1 MGLAVLMFYLYD
13 VSYEVVGK
21 EPHILLWGID
31 EVGNRVVIRDRGFRP
46 YFYVVT
52 SSDVELTRVVNEI
65 RRLSSV
71 KSPIINVEV
80 VPKKLFGRPLNVI
93 KVTTTVPESVR
104 EYREAIRKVGG
115 VADVLE
121 ADIRFSMR
129 YMIDKGLF
137 PCSWFEAEVSE
148 IRKHPSIAVTKE
160 YELVGEFKPLNIH
173 KPPHIRVLAFDIE
186 VYNPRGV
193 PKPERDP
200 VIIISMMNS
209 EGDVKVLELSGDTVK
224 NDSRIISE
232 FMDYIQTYDPDVIV
246 GYNSNR
252 FDWPYLIERSKVLG
266 IRMDVGR
273 VRDGVPRTSVYGH
286 ISIPGRLNVDLF
298 DFVEE
303 IGEIKVKSLDVVAEY
318 LGVMRRVDRV
328 LVPWYEISKYWD
340 DLSKREVLIRYAV
353 DDVKSTM
360 GIAEKILPFAMQL
373 SSLTGLPLDQVGS
386 ASVGF
391 RLEWYLMRSAYR
403 YSELIPNRVERF
415 YEPYKGAIV
424 LEPVKGVHENIAV
437 LDFTSMYPNIMIK
450 YNVGPDTFVEYD
462 CSDELC
468 NVIPEVGYKFRKDPP
483 GFYKA
488 VLETLLNMRKAVR
501 ELMKEFPQDS
511 VEYRVLD
518 ERQKA
523 LKVLANA
530 SYGYMGWVGAR
541 WYFRQ
546 GAEAVTAL
554 GRDIIGKAI
563 EIARELGLRVIYGD
577 TDSLFVSYGPP
588 VERFIDLVMDRL
600 GLEIK
605 VDKIYRRI
613 FFTEAKKRYI
623 GLTVDGLVDIVG
635 FEAVRGDWAEIA
647 KEVQE
652 LVAYSI
658 LAEGSVSKAVD
669 LVNNVIRELR
679 EGRIPLDK
687 LIIWKTITKPLS
699 DYEVSSPHVSAAR
712 RLLDMGGRVEVGD
725 KVGYVIV
732 KGGGSISSRA
742 YPYISVRA
750 EDIDADYYID
760 HQIVPASLRILE
772 YFGVS
777 EKQLK
782 TISRGVKTL
791 FDFSR
796 RG

>member
-1 MGLAVLMFYLYD
+1 MIVRFYLYD

-31 EVGNRVVIRDRGFRP
+31 ESGERVVIRDKGFRP
-46 YFYVVT
+46 YFYVVP
-52 SSDVELTRVVNEI
+52 SDEVELGRLVSEI
-65 RRLSSV
+65 RRLSSA
-71 KSPIINVEV
+71 KSPITNVEV
-80 VPKKLFGRPLNVI
+80 VSRKLFGRPLNVV
-93 KVTTTVPESVR
+93 KVTTVIPEAVR
-104 EYREAIRKVGG
+104 EYREAVKKIGG

-129 YMIDKGLF
+129 YMIDKGLT
-137 PCSWFEAEVSE
+137 PCSWFEAEVVE
-148 IRKHPSIAVTKE
+148 VRKHPSLSVSKE
-160 YELVGEFKPLNIH
+160 YEVVGEFKPLPIH
-173 KPPHIRVLAFDIE
+173 KPPNIKVLAFDIE
-186 VYNPRGV
+186 VYNPRGA

-200 VIIISMMNS
+200 VIIIAMMNS
-209 EGDVKVLELSGDTVK
+209 EGRVDVIEMSGDGARSDARVI
-224 NDSRIISE
+224 NE
-232 FMDYIQTYDPDVIV
+232 FVSYVQSYDPDVIV

-252 FDWPYLIERSKVLG
+252 FDWPYLIERSKVVG
-266 IRMDVGR
+266 VRMDVGR
-273 VRDGVPRTSVYGH
+273 VRDGTPRTSVYGH

-298 DFVEE
+298 DFIEE
-303 IGEIKVKSLDVVAEY
+303 MGEIKVKSLDVVAEY
-318 LGVMRRVDRV
+318 LGVMKRGERV
-328 LVPWYEISKYWD
+328 LIPWYEISKYWD
-340 DLSKREVLIRYAV
+340 DPSRRELLIKYAV

-360 GIAEKILPFAMQL
+360 GIADKILPFAMQL

-391 RLEWYLMRSAYR
+391 RLEWYLMRSAYK
-403 YSELIPNRVERF
+403 YGELIPNRVERP

-424 LEPVKGVHENIAV
+424 LEPVRGVHENIAV

-450 YNVGPDTFVEYD
+450 YNIGPDTYVEGE
-462 CSDELC
+462 CSYELC
-468 NVIPEVGYKFRKDPP
+468 NVIPELGYRFRKEPP

-488 VLETLLNMRKAVR
+488 VLETLIEMRKAVR
-501 ELMKEFPQDS
+501 DLMRKYPQNSAEF
-511 VEYRVLD
+511 RILD

-554 GRDIIGKAI
+554 GRDTIGRAI
-563 EIARELGLRVIYGD
+563 SLARELGLKVIYGD
-577 TDSLFVSYGPP
+577 TDSLFVEYGPK
-588 VERFIDLVMDRL
+588 VEAFIELVMSRL

-605 VDKIYRRI
+605 VDKVYKRI

-658 LAEGSVSKAVD
+658 LAEGSVSKAVE
-669 LVNNVIRELR
+669 LVNNVVRELKD
-679 EGRIPLDK
+679 GRVPLDK
-687 LIIWKTITKPLS
+687 LIIWKSITKPLS
-699 DYEVSSPHVSAAR
+699 EYEVSAPHVSAAR
-712 RLLDMGGRVEVGD
+712 RLLEMGGRVEVGD
-725 KVGYVIV
+725 KIGYVIV
-732 KGGGSISSRA
+732 RGSGPVSSRA
-742 YPYISVRA
+742 YPYIAVRV
-750 EDIDADYYID
+750 EDVDSDYYID
-760 HQIVPASLRILE
+760 HQIIPAALRILE

-782 TISRGVKTL
+782 SVGRGVKTL
-791 FDFSR
+791 FDFGR
-796 RG
+796 KA

>member
-1 MGLAVLMFYLYD
+1 M
-13 VSYEVVGK
+13 GK
-21 EPHILLWGID
+21 EPHILLWGVD
-31 EVGNRVVIRDRGFRP
+31 ESGERVVIRDKSFRP
-46 YFYVVT
+46 YFYVVP
-52 SSDVELTRVVNEI
+52 SSEAELSRLVNEI
-65 RRLSSV
+65 KRLSSV
-71 KSPIINVEV
+71 KSPITNIEV
-80 VPKKLFGRPLNVI
+80 IPKKLFGRAVNVI
-93 KVTTTVPESVR
+93 RITTVIPEFVR
-104 EYREAIRKVGG
+104 EYRENIKKMEG

-129 YMIDKGLF
+129 YMIDKGLT
-137 PCSWFEAEVSE
+137 PCSWFEADVVEV
-148 IRKHPSIAVTKE
+148 RKHPSLSVSRE
-160 YELVGEFKPLNIH
+160 YELVGNFKSLPIH
-173 KPPHIRVLAFDIE
+173 KPPNMKVLAFDIE

-193 PKPERDP
+193 PRPGKDP
-200 VIIISMMNS
+200 VIIVATMNS
-209 EGDVKVLELSGDTVK
+209 EGGVKVIEMSDSTAR
-224 NDSRIISE
+224 NDAKVISE
-232 FMDYIQTYDPDVIV
+232 FVSYIQSYDPDVIV
-246 GYNSNR
+246 GYNSNK

-273 VRDGVPRTSVYGH
+273 VKDGVPRTSVYGH
-286 ISIPGRLNVDLF
+286 ISIPGRLNVDVF

-303 IGEIKVKSLDVVAEY
+303 IGEIKVRSLDVVAEY
-318 LGVMRRVDRV
+318 LGVMKRSERV

-340 DLSKREVLIRYAV
+340 DLNRRELLIRYAV
-353 DDVKSTM
+353 DDVRSTM
-360 GIAEKILPFAMQL
+360 GIADKILPFAIQL

-391 RLEWYLMRSAYR
+391 RLEWYLMRASYG
-403 YSELIPNRVERF
+403 YNELIPNRVERL

-450 YNVGPDTFVEYD
+450 YNIGPDTYVELG
-462 CSDELC
+462 CDEASC
-468 NVIPEVGYKFRKDPP
+468 NIIPELGYRFRKDPP

-488 VLETLLNMRKAVR
+488 VLETLIEMRKAVR
-501 ELMKEFPQDS
+501 DLMRKYPQDS
-511 VEYRVLD
+511 AEYRVLD

-554 GRDIIGKAI
+554 GRDIISKAI
-563 EIARELGLRVIYGD
+563 LLAKELGLKVIYGD
-577 TDSLFVSYGPP
+577 TDSLFVEYGPRI
-588 VERFIDLVMDRL
+588 ERFIMLVMDKL

-605 VDKIYRRI
+605 VDKVYRRI

-623 GLTVDGLVDIVG
+623 GLTTDGLVDIVG

-658 LAEGSVSKAVD
+658 LAEGSISKAVEI
-669 LVNNVIRELR
+669 VNNMVRELK

-687 LIIWKTITKPLS
+687 LIIWKTITKPLGE
-699 DYEVSSPHVSAAR
+699 YEVSAPHISAAR
-712 RLLDMGGRVEVGD
+712 RLLEMGGRVEVGD

-732 KGGGSISSRA
+732 KGGGPISSRA
-742 YPYISVRA
+742 YPYIAVKV
-750 EDIDADYYID
+750 EDIDSDYYVD
-760 HQIVPASLRILE
+760 HQIIPASLRILE
-772 YFGVS
+772 YFGVT

-782 TISRGVKTL
+782 TSSKGIRTL
-791 FDFSR
+791 FDFGKR
-796 RG
+796 NP

>member
-1 MGLAVLMFYLYD
+1 MRFYLYD

-21 EPHILLWGID
+21 EPHILLWGIND
-31 EVGNRVVIRDRGFRP
+31 DGERVVIRDKEFRP
-46 YFYVVT
+46 YFYVLP
-52 SSDVELTRVVNEI
+52 SNEAELSRLATEI
-65 RRLSSV
+65 KRMSLS
-71 KSPIINVEV
+71 KSPITNVEV
-80 VPKKLFGRPLNVI
+80 VTKKLFGRPVNVL
-93 KVTTTVPESVR
+93 KVTTLIPESVR
-104 EYREAIRKVGG
+104 EYREAIKKVGG

-129 YMIDKGLF
+129 YMIDKGLT
-137 PCSWFEAEVSE
+137 PCSWFEADVVEV
-148 IRKHPSIAVTKE
+148 RKHPSLSVSKE
-160 YELVGEFKPLNIH
+160 YEVVGDFKHLSIH
-173 KPPHIRVLAFDIE
+173 KPPDIKVLAFDIE
-186 VYNPRGV
+186 VYNPRGA

-200 VIIISMMNS
+200 VIIIAMMNS
-209 EGDVKVLELSGDTVK
+209 DGDVGVIEASGDGVRS
-224 NDSRIISE
+224 DARVISE
-232 FMDYIQTYDPDVIV
+232 FVNYVQNYDPDIIV

-252 FDWPYLIERSKVLG
+252 FDWPYLLERSKVLG
-266 IRMDVGR
+266 IHLDVGR

-303 IGEIKVKSLDVVAEY
+303 IGEIKVKSLDIVAEY
-318 LGVMRRVDRV
+318 LGVMKRSERV

-340 DLSKREVLIRYAV
+340 DPSKRELLVKYAV

-360 GIAEKILPFAMQL
+360 GIADKILPFGMQL

-391 RLEWYLMRSAYR
+391 RLEWYLMRAAFR
-403 YSELIPNRVERF
+403 YGELIPNRVERF
-415 YEPYKGAIV
+415 YEPYKGAVV

-450 YNVGPDTFVEYD
+450 YNIGPDTYVEWG
-462 CSDELC
+462 CDEESC
-468 NVIPEVGYKFRKDPP
+468 NTIPELGYKFRKEPP

-488 VLETLLNMRKAVR
+488 VLETLIEMRKAVR
-501 ELMKEFPQDS
+501 DLMKKYPQNS

-554 GRDIIGKAI
+554 GRDTISRAIGLAK
-563 EIARELGLRVIYGD
+563 ELGLKVIYGD
-577 TDSLFVSYGPP
+577 TDSVFVEYGPK
-588 VERFIDLVMDRL
+588 VERFIESVMERL

-623 GLTVDGLVDIVG
+623 GLTTDGLVDIVG

-658 LAEGSVSKAVD
+658 LAEGSVSKAVE
-669 LVNNVIRELR
+669 LVNNVVRYLR
-679 EGRIPLDK
+679 EGKVPLDK
-687 LIIWKTITKPLS
+687 LVIWKTITKPLNE
-699 DYEVSSPHVSAAR
+699 YEVSAPHVSAAR
-712 RLLDMGGRVEVGD
+712 RLLEMGGRVEVGD

-732 KGGGSISSRA
+732 KGGGSVSSRA
-742 YPYISVRA
+742 YPYIAVKV
-750 EDIDADYYID
+750 DDVDVDYYVD
-760 HQIVPASLRILE
+760 HQIVPAALRILE
-772 YFGVS
+772 YFGVT

-782 TISRGVKTL
+782 TSSKGVKTL

-796 RG
+796 KG

>member
-1 MGLAVLMFYLYD
+1 MKFYLLD

-31 EVGNRVVIRDRGFRP
+31 DGGERIVVRDKGFRP
-46 YFYVVT
+46 YFYVVP
-52 SSDVELTRVVNEI
+52 SNELELSRLINEI
-65 RRLSSV
+65 KRLSSV
-71 KSPIINVEV
+71 KSPITGVEV
-80 VPKKLFGRPLNVI
+80 VSKKLFGRPINVI
-93 KVTTTVPESVR
+93 KVNTVIPEYVR
-104 EYREAIRKVGG
+104 EYREAIKKIGG

-148 IRKHPSIAVTKE
+148 VRKHPSLTVSRE
-160 YELVGEFKPLNIH
+160 YELVGDFKPLNIH
-173 KPPHIRVLAFDIE
+173 KPPDIKVLAFDIE

-193 PKPERDP
+193 PRPERDP
-200 VIIISMMNS
+200 VIIIATVNS
-209 EGDVKVLELSGDTVK
+209 KGDVKVIELSGDAAR
-224 NDSRIISE
+224 NDSRVISE
-232 FMDYIQTYDPDVIV
+232 FVSYIQDYDPDVIV
-246 GYNSNR
+246 GYNSNK
-252 FDWPYLIERSKVLG
+252 FDWPYLIERSRVLG
-266 IRMDVGR
+266 IHLDVGR

-286 ISIPGRLNVDLF
+286 ISIPGRLNFDVF

-303 IGEIKVKSLDVVAEY
+303 MGEIKVKSLDVVAEY
-318 LGVMRRVDRV
+318 LGVMRREERV

-340 DLSKREVLIRYAV
+340 DPSRRETLIKYAV
-353 DDVKSTM
+353 DDVTSTM

-403 YSELIPNRVERF
+403 YNELIPNRVERF
-415 YEPYKGAIV
+415 YEPYKGAVV
-424 LEPVKGVHENIAV
+424 LEPIKGVHEDIAV

-450 YNVGPDTFVEYD
+450 YNVGPDTYVEWE
-462 CSDELC
+462 CGEELC
-468 NVIPEVGYKFRKDPP
+468 NVVPELGYRFRKEPP
-483 GFYKA
+483 GFYKS
-488 VLETLLNMRKAVR
+488 VLETLLEMRKAVR
-501 ELMKEFPQDS
+501 DLMRGFPQDS
-511 VEYRVLD
+511 IEYRVLN

-554 GRDIIGKAI
+554 GRATIGRAI
-563 EIARELGLRVIYGD
+563 EIAKGLGLKVIYGD
-577 TDSLFVSYGPP
+577 TDSLFVEYGPD
-588 VERFIDLVMDRL
+588 VEEFIDLVMDRL

-605 VDKIYRRI
+605 VDKVYRRI

-623 GLTVDGLVDIVG
+623 GLTIDGLVDIVG

-658 LAEGSVSKAVD
+658 LAEGSVSRAVE
-669 LVNNVIRELR
+669 LVNNIVKELR
-679 EGRIPLDK
+679 EGKIPMDK

-699 DYEVSSPHVSAAR
+699 EYEVSAPHVSAAR

-725 KVGYVIV
+725 KVGYVVV

-742 YPYISVRA
+742 YPYIAVRV
-750 EDIDADYYID
+750 EDIDTDYYVD
-760 HQIVPASLRILE
+760 HQIVPAALRILE

-782 TISRGVKTL
+782 TTSKGVRTL
-791 FDFSR
+791 FDFSK